1 MRFTAEIEETCPGTW
16 VKTRWGGAN
25 YRLARASLGVARI
38 PFLQQGTA
46 ELINI
51 GEQEMSRHPGG
62 GGENGQMGSSTGGHK
77 QQSSCPLMGTMRGD
91 LEENQKVRWS
101 LLLWQHL

>member
-1 MRFTAEIEETCPGTW
+1 MTGLSAPRSSRKMRFTAEIEETCPGTW

-25 YRLARASLGVARI
+25 YRLARASLSVARI

-51 GEQEMSRHPGG
+51 GEQEMSRHPKGWG
-62 GGENGQMGSSTGGHK
+62 RKWANG
-77 QQSSCPLMGTMRGD
+77 
-91 LEENQKVRWS
+91 V
-101 LLLWQHL
+101 